1 MRTRSHRERSEAIPS
16 RLLRGLW
23 PLATTVLV
31 GCNAVLPDAPSEDSI
46 LEGPVENLTGQQLA
60 AFMAGDRE
68 FSRRFGPID
77 GLGPIFVATA
87 CESCHVGDGKG
98 HPLFNLRR
106 FGRMGAGNVFD
117 PMRHEGGPQIQNRA
131 ILHYISEVVPQ
142 GATGS
147 SVFTAPSVTG
157 LGFLE
162 AVEDAALLALA
173 DPDDAD
179 GDGISGRVQ
188 LIDPSEFIA
197 ELVRLELLF
206 EEDPDRHTQIGG
218 RFIGRFGKKASAIN
232 LLHQTVTAYRE
243 DMGLTSDLILD
254 DPVNPQVGNFAGDDV
269 PDPEI
274 PSNTVSNVVFYLKT
288 LKAPPRRNAGSA
300 DVVAGEALF
309 GSSGCAKCHVASMT
323 TGPSRIAALDR
334 KVFHPYTDLLL
345 HDMGPEL
352 DDKYTEGLA
361 LTSEWR
367 TAPLWGIGLAESAQG
382 GQGFFLHDGRARSL
396 RAAIDFHGGEAAA
409 ARDAFRRLTPAEQE
423 LILAFLR
430 SL

>member
-1 MRTRSHRERSEAIPS
+1 MKTRSHRERSEATPS

-23 PLATTVLV
+23 PLATTALLA
-31 GCNAVLPDAPSEDSI
+31 CNAVLPDAPSEDSV

-147 SVFTAPSVTG
+147 SIFTAPSVTG

-288 LKAPPRRNAGSA
+288 LKAPPRRNEGSA